1 MVGTRRS
8 SQRNA
13 VPYGEQILYDDLATV
28 KTRGVTTSDTPDPT
42 PLLRSPDHV
51 LIGSR
56 NPDRQAAFW
65 VAMGFEV
72 TGRSTIGPLRAR
84 SYGVPEGGAEITLTV
99 PGASAGGIRIVATD
113 QPEVTVGSWDRG
125 PFAVDLY
132 TRDMDRSLDM
142 AVEAGAV
149 HRGRMVY
156 EFGIMRLEEGKT
168 TGPDGVRLVFISNST
183 RRPSVL
189 DSDPGRLHSEVH
201 SIVNIVDSVDAFS
214 AGWHTGAGLTVLGD
228 AVISSPGLAD
238 LMELPK
244 VVSARMGLYCDSGVA
259 PIRYEALEFIG
270 LAADDVSELVP
281 QWPLRPGQP
290 LGVFV
295 VDDFDVALLALDENG
310 FAMEGDV
317 REDSVR
323 SAMGVDVCG
332 IRFEI
337 RAR

>member
-1 MVGTRRS
+1 
-8 SQRNA
+8 
-13 VPYGEQILYDDLATV
+13 
-28 KTRGVTTSDTPDPT
+28 VTNRDTPENA

-51 LIGSR
+51 LLGSR
-56 NPDRQAAFW
+56 DAERQAAFW
-65 VAMGFEV
+65 VAMGFGV
-72 TGRSTIGPLRAR
+72 TRHSTIGPHLAR
-84 SYGVPEGGAEITLTV
+84 SYGVPEGGTEITLGV
-99 PGASAGGIRIVATD
+99 PGAAAGGIRIVETD
-113 QPEVTVGSWDRG
+113 QAEVTVGSWDRG

-132 TRDMDRSLDM
+132 TRDMDRSLST

-149 HRGRMVY
+149 HKGRMVY
-156 EFGIMRLEEGKT
+156 EFGTMRLEEGKT

-189 DSDPGRLHSEVH
+189 DANPDRLHSEVH
-201 SIVNIVDSVDAFS
+201 SIVNIVGSVDAFS
-214 AGWHTGAGLTVLGD
+214 TAWHGGAGLTILGD
-228 AVISSPGLAD
+228 AVIASPGLAD

-244 VVSARMGLYCDSGVA
+244 VVSARMGLYCDADVT

-270 LAADDVSELVP
+270 LTDDDASELVP

-295 VDDFDVALLALDENG
+295 VDDFDATLLALDEGG

-317 REDSVR
+317 VEGGVR
-323 SAMGVDVCG
+323 SAMGVDACG

-337 RAR
+337 RSR